1 MKHSLSILRR
11 LFPRAWVVA
20 GVVLCPAAFL
30 LALPNQVFM
39 GNGFLGAAGMSFED
53 FIAGTDA
60 WGRVAALKGDWV
72 PAATK
77 GPRQTLRLAQTAV
90 VFGLPAKEVTVDK
103 ENGLLVLATVRYV
116 EEKKDAGNL
125 AVRLRRA
132 IAAWAGVDFA
142 DGVSTLEA
150 KGLSLEVSGTAKEAA
165 VVVRRA
171 AAR

>member
-1 MKHSLSILRR
+1 MKLRPSILRR
-11 LFPRAWVVA
+11 LIPRACLVA
-20 GVVLCPAAFL
+20 GIVFLPAAFS

-39 GNGFLGAAGMSFED
+39 GNGFLGAAGMPFED

-60 WGRVAALKGDWV
+60 WGRAAALKGDWV
-72 PAATK
+72 PASTK
-77 GPRQTLRLAQTAV
+77 GPRQTLRLVQTAV